1 MAVVDGGLNLTQLV
15 ANALGQAI
23 VQGKYQDTSCL
34 PTEAEISTEFGT
46 SRSVTREAV
55 KMLTAKGLIASRPR
69 QGIRVQAV
77 QYWNL
82 FDSEVL
88 HWLQEARPSDA
99 LRREF
104 AEMCWA
110 IAPEAASLACRHNGG
125 EVLDSVSV
133 ALQNVEESQGN
144 PQLWAQAHE
153 RFMGAFLKA
162 SGNRFFSQFDDFL
175 RVSLRLHSSHIN
187 RLPHSIEPHRAI
199 CQALIEGRAQA
210 AAAAMRRLMMECFG
224 WQFSTET
231 A

>member
-15 ANALGQAI
+15 ANALGQTI

-88 HWLQEARPSDA
+88 HWLQEARPVMRCA
-99 LRREF
+99 
-104 AEMCWA
+104 
-110 IAPEAASLACRHNGG
+110 G
-125 EVLDSVSV
+125 
-133 ALQNVEESQGN
+133 
-144 PQLWAQAHE
+144 
-153 RFMGAFLKA
+153 
-162 SGNRFFSQFDDFL
+162 
-175 RVSLRLHSSHIN
+175 SSP
-187 RLPHSIEPHRAI
+187 RCVGL
-199 CQALIEGRAQA
+199 
-210 AAAAMRRLMMECFG
+210 
-224 WQFSTET
+224 
-231 A
+231 